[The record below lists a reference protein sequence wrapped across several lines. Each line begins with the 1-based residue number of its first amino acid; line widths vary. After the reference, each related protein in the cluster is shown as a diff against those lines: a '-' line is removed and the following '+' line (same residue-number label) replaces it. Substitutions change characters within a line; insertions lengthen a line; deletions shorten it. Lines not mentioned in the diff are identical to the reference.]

1 MRWWQNLSGIYYQP
15 TKVFEGMKDRPQWLA
30 PLVIGAL
37 VTALVTVIILR
48 PIVFP
53 EQIARINANPDIPEE
68 AKARAVEQ
76 MEGGLPFAL
85 GVTAAAVTQPVGLLL
100 VTLVFW
106 GLFAMLGGRA
116 TFAGMF
122 AASAWAGM
130 IAIPGSLVKVPLMF
144 AQETVKVQT
153 SLALIL
159 PPEMEERF
167 VFRLLAQADVFTLWS
182 LYVMAVGFAVFTGV
196 ARKKSLTAVYGAW
209 GIWALAAAALGG
221 MFKFG
226 GM

>member
-1 MRWWQNLSGIYYQP
+1 MRTIPILIAL
-15 TKVFEGMKDRPQWLA
+15 VVLA
-30 PLVIGAL
+30 PC
-37 VTALVTVIILR
+37 
-48 PIVFP
+48 P
-53 EQIARINANPDIPEE
+53 
-68 AKARAVEQ
+68 KARADAMAQARVLTLDQCLKMAFDDSPELVKARSNRTI
-76 MEGGLPFAL
+76 GSAGLQSSASSLLPRLSASSSYTQS
-85 GVTAAAVTQPVGLLL
+85 GPAGYGIDAVTQPVGLLL

-182 LYVMAVGFAVFTGV
+182 LYVMAVGFAVNDYPIG
-196 ARKKSLTAVYGAW
+196 S
-209 GIWALAAAALGG
+209 G
-221 MFKFG
+221 MSPLLVILCR
-226 GM
+226 